1 MNPADFII
9 SLTSADRK
17 DRRKTHSCH
26 RNRRWWLAR
35 FCTLSNLLKCNNLV
49 RWANWLSSQH
59 PVVLVITAHALS
71 SPPEKM
77 LFGEVMR
84 KGVKKLSCFYS
95 QHLQF
100 DNTAVP
106 DILRSKQHLCAASW
120 FETGRFKYYID
131 KIVKCKIRYCRTSL
145 IPKEILVPE
154 TALKKI
160 PVQPVTH
167 WAQLYEN
174 KDNKVLNMSE
184 IRQTYER

>member
-9 SLTSADRK
+9 SLTSADGK
-17 DRRKTHSCH
+17 DRRKTRSCH
-26 RNRRWWLAR
+26 GSRRWWLAR

-59 PVVLVITAHALS
+59 PVVLMITAHALS

-77 LFGEVMR
+77 LFGEVTR
-84 KGVKKLSCFYS
+84 EGVKKLSCFYS

-106 DILRSKQHLCAASW
+106 DTLRSKQHLCAASW

-145 IPKEILVPE
+145 IPRGNSCARDCSE
-154 TALKKI
+154 KKFQYNLSHTEPSFMRI
-160 PVQPVTH
+160 KTMKGWIWV
-167 WAQLYEN
+167 
-174 KDNKVLNMSE
+174 K
-184 IRQTYER
+184 